1 MIIETKSRLRAYLI
15 IISPYLSGFII
26 TKTYPTDL
34 TD

>member
-26 TKTYPTDL
+26 TNTYLIGL